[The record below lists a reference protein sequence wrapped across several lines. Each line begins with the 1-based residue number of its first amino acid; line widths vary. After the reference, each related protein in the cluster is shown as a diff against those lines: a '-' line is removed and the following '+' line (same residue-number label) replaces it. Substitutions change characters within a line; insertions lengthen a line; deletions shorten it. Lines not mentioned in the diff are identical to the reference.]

1 MQFSQNQIN
10 FAAWCATTGC
20 GVLVQDHLAAPDP
33 LMQSLYYFHVYYQMR
48 RILDEMQTPLP
59 QDLAWDAFDNPYDR
73 RVYEQICNEF
83 GISPHTNW
91 HVKGTNNGLGR
102 VYNYASGKGYMPV
115 GGTKPAR
122 GIYYAAQMS
131 FTKATTNRFIH
142 VDFITQDFPDADH
155 AWTTFVLDK
164 SEGFAQPGVERI
176 NDSIR
181 TYVWAILGA
190 QAQARTSILGTGT
203 TFDAQKSKKGFWSEW
218 SRTPPPPPIVY
229 TRGAHLLFSLGA
241 AGAPFFG
248 GAIGDVHFGATRYL
262 GASFLY
268 QGRGHTCCFF
278 GAAGAPLFWWRNR
291 GRRNKGPGSLVFV
304 PGRTWTIFW
313 RNMGPGSPVFTPGWR
328 TSGAHPKSPIVYTRA
343 TLAHTPSRPS
353 PILGRFWR
361 TCCFFNLY
369 ADMDHDFVVQ
379 PSCTC

>member
-48 RILDEMQTPLP
+48 RILDEMQ
-59 QDLAWDAFDNPYDR
+59 
-73 RVYEQICNEF
+73 
-83 GISPHTNW
+83 
-91 HVKGTNNGLGR
+91 
-102 VYNYASGKGYMPV
+102 
-115 GGTKPAR
+115 
-122 GIYYAAQMS
+122 
-131 FTKATTNRFIH
+131 
-142 VDFITQDFPDADH
+142 
-155 AWTTFVLDK
+155 
-164 SEGFAQPGVERI
+164 
-176 NDSIR
+176 
-181 TYVWAILGA
+181 
-190 QAQARTSILGTGT
+190 
-203 TFDAQKSKKGFWSEW
+203 KSKKGFWSEW
-218 SRTPPPPPIVY
+218 SRTPPPPIVY

>member
-1 MQFSQNQIN
+1 MFEKYLLPHVSSDKIVRAWSSNQMQFSQNQIN

-218 SRTPPPPPIVY
+218 SRTPPPPIVY

-241 AGAPFFG
+241 AGAP
-248 GAIGDVHFGATRYL
+248 
-262 GASFLY
+262 
-268 QGRGHTCCFF
+268 
-278 GAAGAPLFWWRNR
+278 LFWWCNR
-291 GRRNKGPGSLVFV
+291 GRPFWRNKIPGSLVFV
-304 PGRTWTIFW
+304 PGAGAHLLFFW
-313 RNMGPGSPVFTPGWR
+313 RRWGPPFLV
-328 TSGAHPKSPIVYTRA
+328 A
-343 TLAHTPSRPS
+343 
-353 PILGRFWR
+353 
-361 TCCFFNLY
+361 
-369 ADMDHDFVVQ
+369 Q
-379 PSCTC
+379 